1 MVRIASIFVNLLA
14 SVAVAEACSGWF
26 QCKMADGSHCCVVD
40 SSSGRG
46 ACPSYCTGTI
56 DMVECVSQTIG
67 NSRHP
72 CNGK

>member
-1 MVRIASIFVNLLA
+1 MVRIASLLVSVLA
-14 SVAVAEACSGWF
+14 SVAAADACAGWF
-26 QCKMADGSHCCVVD
+26 QCKNADGSHCCVVD

-46 ACPSYCTGTI
+46 ACPSHCTGTI
-56 DMVECVSQTIG
+56 DMVECISQTTG